1 MPWNLRRVSNV
12 MHSFFAHQTDTLFLS
27 IEKHKSFYLKS
38 LSMKIVE
45 EDCSDMTPPLMNWS
59 KVWKAILVKIFLF
72 HSRYL
77 ISSHLCGHMFFD
89 SKVGL
94 TRHSKHRVKTGY
106 MIGIHKITLRDSDV
120 YYRHT
125 SLLGTVSKYGREI
138 KFNIENNK
146 TDYFQMSCRI
156 CFMVLVFFQ
165 QWIIMGWEFTFHF
178 RVRFHVVEI
187 LQ

>member
-1 MPWNLRRVSNV
+1 MPWNLRRRVSNV

-38 LSMKIVE
+38 LSKKIVE
-45 EDCSDMTPPLMNWS
+45 EDCTDMTPPLMNWS
-59 KVWKAILVKIFLF
+59 KVRKAILVKIFLF

-106 MIGIHKITLRDSDV
+106 MIGIHKNHFTRQWRLSSAHFITRN
-120 YYRHT
+120 
-125 SLLGTVSKYGREI
+125 SL
-138 KFNIENNK
+138 
-146 TDYFQMSCRI
+146 
-156 CFMVLVFFQ
+156 
-165 QWIIMGWEFTFHF
+165 
-178 RVRFHVVEI
+178 
-187 LQ
+187 

>member
-1 MPWNLRRVSNV
+1 MLSICTGPCILGIFIYLSSFFFKWKMPWNLRRVLNV

-45 EDCSDMTPPLMNWS
+45 EDCSDMTPPLLNWS
-59 KVWKAILVKIFLF
+59 KVRKAILVKIFLF

-106 MIGIHKITLRDSDV
+106 MIGIHKNHFTRQWRLLSAHFITRN
-120 YYRHT
+120 
-125 SLLGTVSKYGREI
+125 SL
-138 KFNIENNK
+138 
-146 TDYFQMSCRI
+146 
-156 CFMVLVFFQ
+156 
-165 QWIIMGWEFTFHF
+165 
-178 RVRFHVVEI
+178 
-187 LQ
+187 